1 MWHFIKSIC
10 TIAHLMSG
18 GLLCQEQKLPVGV
31 RDHLAFVAVWD
42 LKASAHDEN
51 SSGDGNLG
59 HEWE

>member
-1 MWHFIKSIC
+1 
-10 TIAHLMSG
+10 MSG